1 MGTRRDDLLD
11 TTMVRMP
18 DGSYI
23 PQSQV
28 KDLSASQIAD
38 LYKSMGGF
46 GSTLDTGTGIQSA
59 QEMFNQ
65 TYEEAMANEYLAN
78 ILEGQG
84 VPDVV
89 PFSVEGALQPVN
101 VADGINQFE
110 TDYVKGLLDQ
120 GLVTV
125 EEVAAQTGIPAADI
139 QQQYNTLT
147 GLNPETEESINQE
160 LADFLESQET
170 EDFNTTGLEN
180 ELEGGMLDTGAGD
193 ESIVT
198 DDPQAQ
204 WEEVDKDADFG
215 TILDEAMR
223 IFGAYN
229 RDAISKVVDVVNDR
243 GMSVGEV
250 ATATGNT
257 VESINQAAAE
267 SGTAI
272 ENQGLDDTVA
282 DDTVADETTTGG
294 NNNEVV
300 LVDDSTVTDVPEGE
314 PTVVMDR
321 PADPTVVMD
330 TPVTPEPT
338 PFMPELP
345 KQQTTNITLLQNIM
359 NETPITESILFPTKF
374 TKLENVQQG
383 MFEQFLSAAG
393 GNQ

>member
-1 MGTRRDDLLD
+1 
-11 TTMVRMP
+11 MVRMP

-110 TDYVKGLLDQ
+110 TNYVKGLLDQ

-125 EEVAAQTGIPAADI
+125 EQVAAQTGIPAAEI
-139 QQQYNTLT
+139 QQQYKTLT
-147 GLNPETEESINQE
+147 GLDPETEESINQE

-170 EDFNTTGLEN
+170 EDFSTTGLEN

-229 RDAISKVVDVVNDR
+229 RDAISNVVDVVNDR

-250 ATATGNT
+250 AAATGNT

-272 ENQGLDDTVA
+272 KNQGLVDPEPLTPDPDVSADPDTPA
-282 DDTVADETTTGG
+282 DPET
-294 NNNEVV
+294 
-300 LVDDSTVTDVPEGE
+300 PAE
-314 PTVVMDR
+314 PSVVMDK

-338 PFMPELP
+338 LTSFMPDLP
-345 KQQTTNITLLQNIM
+345 KQQQTNITLLQNIM
-359 NETPITESILFPTKF
+359 NETPITESILFPTEF

-383 MFEQFLSAAG
+383 MFERFLSAAG

>member
-1 MGTRRDDLLD
+1 MSDDPMRGLLGEKPDPFNFEFGLGGLASYGGGSADAFNREALTGAIDSAIQQGLQGLPTAADALAGD
-11 TTMVRMP
+11 TPNAEAEYLLENISVE
-18 DGSYI
+18 D
-23 PQSQV
+23 
-28 KDLSASQIAD
+28 
-38 LYKSMGGF
+38 
-46 GSTLDTGTGIQSA
+46 GIQ
-59 QEMFNQ
+59 Q
-65 TYEEAMANEYLAN
+65 NEINA
-78 ILEGQG
+78 
-84 VPDVV
+84 VV
-89 PFSVEGALQPVN
+89 EL
-101 VADGINQFE
+101 INR
-110 TDYVKGLLDQ
+110 
-120 GLVTV
+120 GLVTAEDV
-125 EEVAAQTGIPAADI
+125 SKRTGIPAEEI
-139 QQQYNTLT
+139 QQTYNTLT
-147 GLNPETEESINQE
+147 GLPPETEQTINQE

-170 EDFNTTGLEN
+170 EDFSTTGLEN
-180 ELEGGMLDTGAGD
+180 DLEGGMLDTGAGD
-193 ESIVT
+193 KSIVT
-198 DDPQAQ
+198 DDPEAQ
-204 WEEVDKDADFG
+204 WEEVDKDADFDV
-215 TILDEAMR
+215 ILGEALD

-272 ENQGLDDTVA
+272 ENQGLGDTA
-282 DDTVADETTTGG
+282 AEETTTGG

-321 PADPTVVMD
+321 PADPTIVMD

-338 PFMPELP
+338 LTSFMPDLP
-345 KQQTTNITLLQNIM
+345 KQQQTNITLLQNIM

>member
-1 MGTRRDDLLD
+1 MGARRDDLLD

-18 DGSYI
+18 DGSYL

-28 KDLSASQIAD
+28 RGMSASQIAD

-46 GSTLDTGTGIQSA
+46 GSTLDSGTGIQSA

-65 TYEEAMANEYLAN
+65 TYAEAMANESLAN
-78 ILEGQG
+78 ILETQG
-84 VPDVV
+84 VPSLV
-89 PFSVEGALQPVN
+89 PFSVQGALQPVN
-101 VADGINQFE
+101 VADGINRFE

-125 EEVAAQTGIPAADI
+125 DQVAKQTGIPAEEI

-147 GLNPETEESINQE
+147 GLDPDTEQNIREE
-160 LADFLESQET
+160 LSDFLESQET
-170 EDFNTTGLEN
+170 EDFSTGLEN

-204 WEEVDKDADFG
+204 WEEVDKDADFDV
-215 TILDEAMR
+215 ILEKALD
-223 IFGAYN
+223 IFGVYN
-229 RDAISKVVDVVNDR
+229 RDAIKNVVDVVNDR
-243 GMSVGEV
+243 GMSVGDV
-250 ATATGNT
+250 AIATGNT

-272 ENQGLDDTVA
+272 ENQGLVTPDPESPQPPQDPDPESPA
-282 DDTVADETTTGG
+282 
-294 NNNEVV
+294 
-300 LVDDSTVTDVPEGE
+300 VDPQ
-314 PTVVMDR
+314 P

-330 TPVTPEPT
+330 TPVSPEVVMDTPITPT
-338 PFMPELP
+338 ILPESSKKP
-345 KQQTTNITLLQNIM
+345 SVTLIQNIL
-359 NETPITESILFPTKF
+359 NEAPITESILFPTQF

-383 MFEQFLSAAG
+383 MFGQFLSAAG
-393 GNQ
+393 GNNDIS

>member
-78 ILEGQG
+78 ILEGQE

-147 GLNPETEESINQE
+147 GLDPETEESINQE

-272 ENQGLDDTVA
+272 ESQGLVPPEPLTPDPDVSADPDTPA
-282 DDTVADETTTGG
+282 D
-294 NNNEVV
+294 
-300 LVDDSTVTDVPEGE
+300 PEKPTE

-338 PFMPELP
+338 PFMPDLP
-345 KQQTTNITLLQNIM
+345 KQQQTNITLLQNIM

>member
-1 MGTRRDDLLD
+1 MGDIVSRQDFGGL
-11 TTMVRMP
+11 
-18 DGSYI
+18 
-23 PQSQV
+23 
-28 KDLSASQIAD
+28 
-38 LYKSMGGF
+38 GGF
-46 GSTLDTGTGIQSA
+46 LGGLAQRGASPELGMIENEQYTDRVISA
-59 QEMFNQ
+59 IEDGFLTSINAP
-65 TYEEAMANEYLAN
+65 T
-78 ILEGQG
+78 
-84 VPDVV
+84 
-89 PFSVEGALQPVN
+89 PFSVQGALRPVN

-125 EEVAAQTGIPAADI
+125 DQVAAQTGIPAAEI

-147 GLNPETEESINQE
+147 GLDPETEEAINQE

-170 EDFNTTGLEN
+170 EDFSTGLEN

>member
-1 MGTRRDDLLD
+1 MGDIVSRQDFGGL
-11 TTMVRMP
+11 
-18 DGSYI
+18 
-23 PQSQV
+23 
-28 KDLSASQIAD
+28 
-38 LYKSMGGF
+38 GGF
-46 GSTLDTGTGIQSA
+46 LGGLAQRGASPELGMIENEQYTDRVISA
-59 QEMFNQ
+59 IEDGFLTSINAP
-65 TYEEAMANEYLAN
+65 T
-78 ILEGQG
+78 
-84 VPDVV
+84 
-89 PFSVEGALQPVN
+89 PFSVQGALRPVN

-125 EEVAAQTGIPAADI
+125 DQVAAQTGIPAAEI

-147 GLNPETEESINQE
+147 GLDPETEEAINEE
-160 LADFLESQET
+160 LADFLKSQET
-170 EDFNTTGLEN
+170 EDFSTGLEN

-204 WEEVDKDADFG
+204 WKEVDKDADFDV
-215 TILDEAMR
+215 ILGKALD

-229 RDAISKVVDVVNDR
+229 RDAIFNVVKVVNDR

-250 ATATGNT
+250 AAATGNT

-272 ENQGLDDTVA
+272 KNQD
-282 DDTVADETTTGG
+282 
-294 NNNEVV
+294 
-300 LVDDSTVTDVPEGE
+300 LVSAE
-314 PTVVMDR
+314 PTGRVIG
-321 PADPTVVMD
+321 DPFEANND
-330 TPVTPEPT
+330 DGGGDDDGDGDNGGGDDDPVIVSDDPVIVSDPT